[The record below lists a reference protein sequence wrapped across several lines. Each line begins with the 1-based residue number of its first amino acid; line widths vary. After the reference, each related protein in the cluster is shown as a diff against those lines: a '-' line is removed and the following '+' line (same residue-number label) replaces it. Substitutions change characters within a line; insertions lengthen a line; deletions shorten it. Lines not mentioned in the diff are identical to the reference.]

1 MQLEA
6 IDTIRITSAG
16 GRIEPGQ
23 RFDVN
28 DHEGAELVRRGLARV
43 PSAEGAKAEAAP
55 KNKAR
60 RAPKNKEAQ

>member
-6 IDTIRITSAG
+6 IDTIRVTSAG

-23 RFDVN
+23 RFEVN
-28 DHEGAELVRRGLARV
+28 DHEGAELVRRGLARIA
-43 PSAEGAKAEAAP
+43 PAEGAKAETAP

-60 RAPKNKEAQ
+60 TAPKNKGAQ